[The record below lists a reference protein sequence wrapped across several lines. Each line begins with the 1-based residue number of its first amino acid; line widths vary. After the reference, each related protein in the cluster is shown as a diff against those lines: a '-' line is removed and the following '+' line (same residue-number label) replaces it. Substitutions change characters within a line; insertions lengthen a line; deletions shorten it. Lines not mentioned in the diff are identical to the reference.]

1 MRNRGQEGN
10 PMVDVVVKLD
20 SSGTVLSLDWHNEE
34 LRQAWLGHRTA
45 YENQVFSRLP
55 PSEPAGHLWWGPR
68 RFQYKRL
75 ATGGGSTFLLLK
87 LDDQL
92 SELLYRAFDCLDDGV
107 QIYDED
113 ASLVYLNSTSRKMSG
128 FADYNYPVEGKKL
141 MDLYQ
146 VTDESSTVLTVL
158 RTKRPVINRFARFQ
172 TAEGKTILTCNTG
185 YPLFREDGRFLG
197 VVNFEQNA
205 NVLRKKKEHNEKISL
220 AMEQE
225 ITTGLYAKDPSTYTF
240 EDYVG
245 SSVQVREAVALAQSV
260 AAKESNVLLLGET
273 GTGKEIFAQAIHHD
287 SLRSKKKFVAINCS
301 AVPEQL
307 VESILFGT
315 EKGSFTGSLEKRG
328 LFEEVDG
335 GTIFLDELN
344 SMSLAMQAKLL
355 RVLQENS
362 FRRVG
367 GNREIK
373 VNVRVIAS
381 CNEDVFRLIQ
391 ENKLRQDLFYRV
403 ATIMITLPPLRDHLD
418 DMETLI
424 WHRIRHSKLKYAL
437 QFTKISDEVIWLLQ
451 QYRWPGNGRELNHV
465 VDYAMTVSDGEVMG
479 KEHLPAYILDAV
491 SYPRELHLEAEGA
504 PESAPFSIGRID
516 RSLQS
521 MMRDFERQV
530 IQKALQQT
538 QGNISQAAKLLGLN
552 RQNLQYRLKR
562 DRKGRQTKP

>member
-1 MRNRGQEGN
+1 
-10 PMVDVVVKLD
+10 MVDVIVKLNL
-20 SSGTVLSLDWHNEE
+20 SGSVLAITWYNEE
-34 LRQAWLGHRTA
+34 LRRAWQGYRKA
-45 YENQVFSRLP
+45 YENQVFSHL
-55 PSEPAGHLWWGPR
+55 SLSAPAGSLWWGPR
-68 RFQYKRL
+68 RFRYKRL
-75 ATGGGSTFLLLK
+75 STGTESVFLLLEV
-87 LDDQL
+87 DNHI
-92 SELLYRAFDCLDDGV
+92 SELLCRAFDCLDDGV

-113 ASLVYLNSTSRKMSG
+113 ATLIYLNSTSRKMSG
-128 FADYNYPVEGKKL
+128 FADYNYPVEGKNL

-146 VTDESSTVLTVL
+146 VTDESSTALTAL
-158 RTKRPVINRFARFQ
+158 RTKRPVINRFAKFQ
-172 TAEGKTILTCNTG
+172 TAEGKTIITCNTG
-185 YPLFREDGRFLG
+185 YPLVREDGHFLG
-197 VVNFEQNA
+197 VVVLEQNA

-225 ITTGLYAKDPSTYTF
+225 ITSGLYAKDPSSYTF

-315 EKGSFTGSLEKRG
+315 EKGSFTGSVEKKG
-328 LFEEVDG
+328 LFEEADG

-373 VNVRVIAS
+373 VNVRVVAS
-381 CNEDVFRLIQ
+381 CNEDVFQLIR
-391 ENKLRQDLFYRV
+391 ENKLRRDLFYRV
-403 ATIMITLPPLRDHLD
+403 ATIMIALPPLRDHLD

-424 WHRIRHSKLKYAL
+424 WHRIHHSKLKYAL

-451 QYRWPGNGRELNHV
+451 QYRWPGNVRELNHV
-465 VDYAMTVSDGEVMG
+465 VDYAMTVSDGEIML
-479 KEHLPAYILDAV
+479 KEHLPTYILDAV
-491 SYPRELHLEAEGA
+491 CQSKNLRLEPKES
-504 PESAPFSIGRID
+504 PEILPFSIAHID
-516 RSLQS
+516 RDLKS
-521 MMRDFERQV
+521 MMRDFEQQV

-538 QGNISQAAKLLGLN
+538 QGNITQAAKLLGLN
-552 RQNLQYRLKR
+552 RQNLQYRLRRYKNL
-562 DRKGRQTKP
+562 KSVLF